1 MDSAR
6 DIVSREVIDAEQLWL
21 IDLVDK
27 ERYVCPGCNVQIWP
41 ASYLRGVNK
50 KRPYFTLG
58 KSGQH
63 VVPCNVDGSEKLIL
77 TAKTKGINRP
87 QGFPLPFPNKLI
99 LTDSRPVQVNSDPL
113 SIENIGFAPCSRDH
127 ERSRDLLHHGHTV
140 KTLRPICRAF
150 MNYPYD
156 RASLPLHVPNCRGSN
171 FSSIFRRLGK
181 LVRFQDQTHLYY
193 AALQWPAPIQ
203 TTAHIEWLLDAGD
216 WNTARN
222 RRGTSYRVRVHWSQ
236 WSSVQRDT
244 LKHEV
249 DFALQE
255 AKAKGGQVKAWMFF
269 VGTQNID
276 DYTLL
281 ELDRYQLICCL
292 EGPKSL
298 EPLRDS
304 TF

>member
-6 DIVSREVIDAEQLWL
+6 DIATREVIDAEQLWL
-21 IDLVDK
+21 LNLVDK
-27 ERYVCPGCNVQIWP
+27 ERYICPGCDIQIWP

-58 KSGQH
+58 KSNH
-63 VVPCNVDGSEKLIL
+63 HAIKCNVDGNNELISA
-77 TAKTKGINRP
+77 AKTKSISRS
-87 QGFPLPFPNKLI
+87 QGFPLPFPNRLI
-99 LTDSRPVQVNSDPL
+99 LNDSRPVRASCDEVPG
-113 SIENIGFAPCSRDH
+113 ENIRFTLGGGDH
-127 ERSRDLLHHGHTV
+127 ERYGNLLRHGHTV

-156 RASLPLHVPNCRGSN
+156 RENLPLQVPNCHGFN
-171 FSSIFRRLGK
+171 FASVFLRLSK
-181 LVRFQDQTHLYY
+181 LLRFHDQTHLYY

-203 TTAHIEWLLDAGD
+203 TAAHIEWQLDAGD
-216 WNTARN
+216 WDTARN
-222 RRGTSYRVRVHWSQ
+222 RRGTSYRVRVYWSK

-244 LKHEV
+244 LKREV

-255 AKAKGGQVKAWMFF
+255 AKLSGGMVKAWMFF

-298 EPLRDS
+298 EPLQDS